1 MPGPATEISRQPVD
15 RRLRAHFGTPL
26 YRNAYLLLLSAGSTS
41 LLGFLFWALAAR
53 RYSAED
59 VGLNSAVLS
68 AMMLVSGVCQ
78 MGLTNIFVRYLP
90 TAGRAT
96 RRVVATSYAATAGLS
111 ALAALVVATTSDK
124 WSPRLAFL
132 GHDGRW
138 LVAFVVGTA
147 TWTIFSLQDGV
158 MTGMRQ
164 AKWVPIENF
173 LFSLAKIALL
183 VIVASAAP
191 KSGIYIAWVVPTALS
206 LIPVNLLIFSVIIPR
221 HVLST
226 GPSRLDLRRV
236 VSFAWGNYV
245 GSLFMLGSTLLLPIV
260 VTNQVGAR
268 DTAFF
273 FVSWTIAT
281 SLQLIALTMTT
292 SLTVEVAF
300 DEGKLRHYC
309 RRTTMQAL
317 RLVLPAAGVCVL
329 GAPYILRVF
338 GASYASEGATLL
350 RLLAVASIPNVVV
363 ALGLSV
369 ARLQHSGRAVLG
381 LQAVQCVLTL
391 GLSFVLI
398 GRLGIEGVGVAWL
411 VGQVVVAVWL
421 SAGLLRPI
429 LFTRS
434 DER

>member
-1 MPGPATEISRQPVD
+1 MPGPAASEISRQPVD
-15 RRLRAHFGTPL
+15 RRLRAHFGNPL

-53 RYSAED
+53 HYSAED

-96 RRVVATSYAATAGLS
+96 RRVVARSYAATAGLS
-111 ALAALVVATTSDK
+111 ALAALVVATTSEK
-124 WSPRLAFL
+124 WSPQLAFL

-147 TWTIFSLQDGV
+147 AWTLFSLQDGV

-164 AKWVPIENF
+164 AKWVPIENL
-173 LFSLAKIALL
+173 LFSLAKIVLL
-183 VIVASAAP
+183 VVVASAAP
-191 KSGIYIAWVVPTALS
+191 KSGIYVAWVVPTALS
-206 LIPVNLLIFSVIIPR
+206 LIPVNLLIFFLIIPR
-221 HVLST
+221 HVVST
-226 GPSRLDLRRV
+226 GSNRLDVRRV
-236 VSFAWGNYV
+236 MRFAWGNYV

-260 VTNQVGAR
+260 VTNQAGAR
-268 DTAFF
+268 ETAYF

-300 DEGKLRHYC
+300 DESKLRHYC

-317 RLVLPAAGVCVL
+317 RLVLPAAVVCVI
-329 GAPYILRVF
+329 GAPYFLRVF
-338 GASYASEGATLL
+338 GASYASEGTTLL
-350 RLLAVASIPNVVV
+350 RLLAVASIPNVIV

-369 ARLQHSGRAVLG
+369 ARLQHSGRAILW
-381 LQAVQCVLTL
+381 LQAVQCALTL
-391 GLSFVLI
+391 GLSYVLI

-411 VGQVVVAVWL
+411 VGQIVVAVWL

-429 LFTRS
+429 LFTR
-434 DER
+434 